1 MSQSATAAPPG
12 LPPISL
18 NRHIASPP
26 PLATSQASPG
36 AQIPSPQNGAT
47 PLDELLE
54 LEVVPDDELLE
65 LDVVPDEELELLEL
79 EDEELLELELPALHT
94 SLVAQESAESGS
106 HQIVQDPEA
115 AVRCKKQL

>member
-1 MSQSATAAPPG
+1 M
-12 LPPISL
+12 
-18 NRHIASPP
+18 
-26 PLATSQASPG
+26 
-36 AQIPSPQNGAT
+36 PSPQYGAI

-79 EDEELLELELPALHT
+79 EDEELLELELELPVLHT
-94 SLVAQESAESGS
+94 SLVAQDSAESGS